1 MIKVADLLDIAKGKR
16 TDTRWHQLEGGIGFG
31 KLRISFVFRSV
42 QMVEPPNLTT
52 YNGERTLACFFVG
65 FH

>member
-1 MIKVADLLDIAKGKR
+1 
-16 TDTRWHQLEGGIGFG
+16 
-31 KLRISFVFRSV
+31 
-42 QMVEPPNLTT
+42 MVEPPNLTT